1 MAKEVDLS
9 SSERRRRVRR
19 ITDHS
24 KLSQTRAAATT
35 TDPMP
40 KPRALL
46 VAEAAYYL
54 AERRG
59 FAVGYENEDW
69 LTAEQQVARLLDHA

>member
-1 MAKEVDLS
+1 MAKDVESS

-24 KLSQTRAAATT
+24 KPSRTRAAAATS
-35 TDPMP
+35 DPMP
-40 KPRALL
+40 KPRTLM

-69 LTAEQQVARLLDHA
+69 LKAEQQVARLLDHA